1 MSLHGKLPLAGREK
15 ISSRVRWCFRFIQH
29 STAYW
34 YQVRLPFRC
43 MQDTDNAA
51 PEWQASG
58 DWSSR
63 ELRRPDH
70 SRGLFGVPP
79 FSLIWRMPRT
89 CNKSVRDLSLHGSW
103 LALASTFLLIFKNKD
118 ESS

>member
-51 PEWQASG
+51 PEWQA
-58 DWSSR
+58 
-63 ELRRPDH
+63 
-70 SRGLFGVPP
+70 
-79 FSLIWRMPRT
+79 
-89 CNKSVRDLSLHGSW
+89 KSVDHEHGPYGGLSTQG
-103 LALASTFLLIFKNKD
+103 AC
-118 ESS
+118 

>member
-43 MQDTDNAA
+43 MQDTDNA
-51 PEWQASG
+51 
-58 DWSSR
+58 R
-63 ELRRPDH
+63 H
-70 SRGLFGVPP
+70 
-79 FSLIWRMPRT
+79 
-89 CNKSVRDLSLHGSW
+89 H
-103 LALASTFLLIFKNKD
+103 LAA
-118 ESS
+118 ESMAGEGRLTVAAQVNGHVG

>member
-43 MQDTDNAA
+43 MQDTDNAPDQKRGEPLAITETSA
-51 PEWQASG
+51 PV
-58 DWSSR
+58 
-63 ELRRPDH
+63 
-70 SRGLFGVPP
+70 FC
-79 FSLIWRMPRT
+79 IWM
-89 CNKSVRDLSLHGSW
+89 
-103 LALASTFLLIFKNKD
+103 LATMIRQ
-118 ESS
+118 

>member
-43 MQDTDNAA
+43 MQDTDNA
-51 PEWQASG
+51 
-58 DWSSR
+58 
-63 ELRRPDH
+63 
-70 SRGLFGVPP
+70 
-79 FSLIWRMPRT
+79 
-89 CNKSVRDLSLHGSW
+89 
-103 LALASTFLLIFKNKD
+103 
-118 ESS
+118 